1 MSSYGYSSPSQPSST
16 PSAPTQQT
24 IYTPPPTLLPT
35 PTAAPVTLPA
45 PKPTPVVEK
54 EIQSVITGPFVID
67 GHYPV
72 YTTSEDAVNN
82 SPDPEQVRENETTI
96 GYHTHTLRGKVYYM
110 PNGLEMNVTQ
120 FHGNYGNVVVP
131 RSEPDSPEIIGGN
144 RTFSLKDSNG
154 NFSKYSKGE
163 IVLYQGEL
171 YEVIFNNFAKFPDDQ
186 KFFRLLTEETDVSII
201 DGGEF

>member
-1 MSSYGYSSPSQPSST
+1 MSSYGYSSPSQPSSVPSTPST

-45 PKPTPVVEK
+45 PKPTPVAEK

-67 GHYPV
+67 GYYPV

-82 SPDPEQVRENETTI
+82 SPDPELVRENETTV
-96 GYHTHTLRGKVYYM
+96 GYHTHTLRGRVYYM

-131 RSEPDSPEIIGGN
+131 RSKPDS
-144 RTFSLKDSNG
+144 SLNTLKAKSFFIRENCM
-154 NFSKYSKGE
+154 K
-163 IVLYQGEL
+163 LYLTTSLSFQM
-171 YEVIFNNFAKFPDDQ
+171 IKS
-186 KFFRLLTEETDVSII
+186 FFDCSQRKPM
-201 DGGEF
+201 